1 MEDKQETQIQQ
12 KDAEP
17 SSERKAK
24 GEASYAAQMSD
35 INQLTGHTLLLV

>member
-12 KDAEP
+12 KDVEP
-17 SSERKAK
+17 SSERKAM

-35 INQLTGHTLLLV
+35 IN